1 MSAAVEAVGLTRR
14 FGDFTAVEDVSLRVE
29 PGEVFGFLGPNG
41 CGKTTTIRMLCGILP
56 PTAGQARVLGH
67 DVVREVDRIKPRIGY
82 MSQRFALYDDL
93 TARENLR
100 FYAGVYGL
108 APAERRE
115 RVEELIGRF
124 DLGAGA
130 DRPVVT
136 LPGGVRQR
144 VAFAAAAVHRPAI
157 LFLDEPTAAVDPAAR
172 RAFWDMIYDT
182 AAGGTTVFVTTHFM
196 DEAEYCNRLALMNR
210 GRLIACDTPAG
221 VRSALGGGMVE
232 VVCQPPARALDRL
245 VGEAWVRSAT
255 LVGTRL
261 HVLLADGAGPDALR
275 AHLVDGGVAVV
286 SIAPAEPS
294 LEDAFVTLTSG

>member
-1 MSAAVEAVGLTRR
+1 VSAVEAVGLTRR
-14 FGDFTAVEDVSLRVE
+14 FGDFTAVDGLSFRVE

-56 PTAGQARVLGH
+56 PTAGRASVLGH
-67 DVVREVDRIKPRIGY
+67 DVARDVELIKPRIGY

-108 APAERRE
+108 PSAEQRE

-124 DLGAGA
+124 ALGPEAN
-130 DRPVVT
+130 RPVAG

-144 VAFAAAAVHRPAI
+144 VAFAAAAVHRPSI

-221 VRSALGGGMVE
+221 VRAGLGRGMVE
-232 VVCQPPARALDRL
+232 VACQPPARALDRL
-245 VGEAWVRSAT
+245 VGQPWVRSAT

-261 HVLLADGAGPDALR
+261 HVLLADGATHDRLR
-275 AHLVDGGVAVV
+275 AHLAEGGVAVESV
-286 SIAPAEPS
+286 GPAEPS
-294 LEDAFVTLTSG
+294 LEDAFVTLTAA